1 MPANLTGEA
10 LAAKLAYEEASTL
23 EERIEKLEK
32 FLSLIPKHK
41 SSERMVAHYR
51 HRLTLLRQELEERR
65 AKRRVATGGP
75 SFSLPKE
82 GAGQVALVGLT
93 GSGKSALLNR
103 LTGAR
108 AKVGTYEFTT
118 QLPEP
123 GILKF
128 GGTDIQIIE
137 MPALFPGAEDST
149 LGRQILGGTR
159 NADLVALVIDLSKP
173 PIQQME
179 FLIGLLERARIKL
192 NKRPPPIRFTK
203 TGSGGVH
210 MIGQN
215 HFRGDSGSVRQ
226 LLMMRRIHN
235 CAIQFRGPSTLDDFI
250 EVLDSNTR
258 YAPAIVIATKGDAPD
273 SSKHFEELNERYR
286 ERFKVY
292 AVSVDKDRGVG
303 EAATGMFA
311 ALGVIRVYTRK
322 ATGETAD
329 KPLILRK
336 DATVEDLA
344 KRLHSDFLRGFRHA
358 VIFRQVRSMK
368 RKTVG
373 LTFRLEDQDIVQI
386 FTK

>member
-273 SSKHFEELNERYR
+273 SSKHFEELNERFR

-292 AVSVDKDRGVG
+292 AVSVDKDKGVG

>member
-10 LAAKLAYEEASTL
+10 LAAKRGYEEASTL

-41 SSERMVAHYR
+41 SSEKMVAHYR

-82 GAGQVALVGLT
+82 GAGQVVLVGLT
-93 GSGKSALLNR
+93 GSGKSALLNW
-103 LTGAR
+103 LTAAK

-192 NKRPPPIRFTK
+192 NKQPPPIRFTK
-203 TGSGGVH
+203 TGSGGAH
-210 MIGQN
+210 IIGQN
-215 HFRGDSGSVRQ
+215 HLRGDPGSVRQ

-292 AVSVDKDRGVG
+292 AVSVDKDKGVG
-303 EAATGMFA
+303 EVATGMFA

-329 KPLILRK
+329 KPLIMRK

-358 VIFRQVRSMK
+358 VVFRQVRSMK

>member
-273 SSKHFEELNERYR
+273 SSKHFEELNERFR

-292 AVSVDKDRGVG
+292 AVSVDKDKGVG

-311 ALGVIRVYTRK
+311 ALGVIRGYTRK

>member
-41 SSERMVAHYR
+41 SSEKMVAHYR

-65 AKRRVATGGP
+65 AKRKVATGGP

-82 GAGQVALVGLT
+82 GAGQVVLI
-93 GSGKSALLNR
+93 GSTRVGKSALLNR

-128 GGTDIQIIE
+128 ESTDIQIIE
-137 MPALFPGAEDST
+137 MPALFAGAEDSS
-149 LGRQILGGTR
+149 LGRQIMGGTR
-159 NADLVALVIDLSKP
+159 NADLVALVIDISQP
-173 PIQQME
+173 PIPQVE
-179 FLIGLLERARIKL
+179 FLVGLLERARIKL
-192 NKRPPPIRFTK
+192 NKHPPPIRFTK

-210 MIGQN
+210 MVGQN
-215 HFRGDSGSVRQ
+215 HFRGDPESVRQ

-235 CAIQFRGPSTLDDFI
+235 CAIQFRGASTLDDFI

-258 YAPAIVIATKGDAPD
+258 YAPAIIVATKGDAPD
-273 SSKHFEELNERYR
+273 SSKHFAELTERYG
-286 ERFKVY
+286 ERFKIY
-292 AVSVDKDRGVG
+292 AVSVDKDKGIG
-303 EAATGMFA
+303 ELASGMFE
-311 ALGVIRVYTRK
+311 ALGVIRVFTRK

-358 VIFRQVRSMK
+358 VVFRKVRSMK

-373 LTFRLEDQDIVQI
+373 LTFRLEDGDVVQI

>member
-1 MPANLTGEA
+1 MPTNLTGEA

-41 SSERMVAHYR
+41 SSEKMVAHYR

-82 GAGQVALVGLT
+82 GAGQVVLIGLT
-93 GSGKSALLNR
+93 CSGKSALLNR
-103 LTGAR
+103 LTGAK

-123 GILKF
+123 GILKY

-149 LGRQILGGTR
+149 LGRQILGGLR

-173 PIQQME
+173 PSPQMD

-192 NKRPPPIRFTK
+192 NKQPPPIRFSK

-210 MIGQN
+210 MMGQN
-215 HFRGDSGSVRQ
+215 HFRGDPQSVRQ
-226 LLMMRRIHN
+226 LLAMRRIHN
-235 CAIQFRGPSTLDDFI
+235 CVIQFRGPATLDDFI

-258 YAPAIVIATKGDAPD
+258 YAPALVIATKGDAPD
-273 SSKHFEELNERYR
+273 SSKQFEELNARHR
-286 ERFKVY
+286 ERFKIY
-292 AVSVDKDRGVG
+292 AVSVDKDKGIE
-303 EAATGMFA
+303 EAAAGMFA
-311 ALGVIRVYTRK
+311 GLGVIRVFTRK

-329 KPLILRK
+329 KPLILRQF
-336 DATVEDLA
+336 ATVEDLA

-358 VIFRQVRSMK
+358 VVYRQGRSRK

-373 LTFRLEDQDIVQI
+373 LSFPLEDQDIVQI
-386 FTK
+386 STK

>member
-41 SSERMVAHYR
+41 SSEKMVAHYR

-82 GAGQVALVGLT
+82 GAGQVVLISLT

-103 LTGAR
+103 LTGA
-108 AKVGTYEFTT
+108 KTKIGTYEFTT

-128 GGTDIQIIE
+128 GSTDIQIIE

-149 LGRQILGGTR
+149 LGRQILGGSR

-173 PIQQME
+173 PIPQMD
-179 FLIGLLERARIKL
+179 FLVGLLERSRIKL
-192 NKRPPPIRFTK
+192 NKQPPPIRFTK

-210 MIGQN
+210 VIGQT
-215 HFRGDSGSVRQ
+215 HFRGDPESIRE
-226 LLMMRRIHN
+226 LLVMRRIHN
-235 CAIQFRGPSTLDDFI
+235 CAIQFRGPVTLDDFI

-258 YAPAIVIATKGDAPD
+258 YAPALVIATKGDAPD
-273 SSKHFEELNERYR
+273 SSKHFEELNARYR
-286 ERFKVY
+286 EQFKIY
-292 AVSVDKDRGVG
+292 AVSVDKDKGIEEV
-303 EAATGMFA
+303 AAGLFA
-311 ALGVIRVYTRK
+311 GLGVIRIFTRK

-329 KPLILRK
+329 KPLILRQH
-336 DATVEDLA
+336 ATVEDLA

-358 VIFRQVRSMK
+358 VVFRQGRSRN

-373 LTFRLEDQDIVQI
+373 LGFPLEDQDIVQI

>member
-10 LAAKLAYEEASTL
+10 LGAKLAYEEASTL
-23 EERIEKLEK
+23 EDRIEKLEK

-41 SSERMVAHYR
+41 SSEKMVAHYR

-65 AKRRVATGGP
+65 AKRKVATGGP

-82 GAGQVALVGLT
+82 GAGQVVLIGLT

-108 AKVGTYEFTT
+108 ARVGTYEFTT

-128 GGTDIQIIE
+128 GSTDIQMIE
-137 MPALFPGAEDST
+137 MPALFPGAEDSS
-149 LGRQILGGTR
+149 LGRQILGGSR

-173 PIQQME
+173 PIPQME
-179 FLIGLLERARIKL
+179 FLIGLLERSRIKL
-192 NKRPPPIRFTK
+192 NKQPPPIRFTK
-203 TGSGGVH
+203 TGSGGAH

-215 HFRGDSGSVRQ
+215 HFRGDPESVRQ
-226 LLMMRRIHN
+226 LLIMRRIHN

-258 YAPAIVIATKGDAPD
+258 YAPSIVIATKGDAPD
-273 SSKHFEELNERYR
+273 SSKRFAELTERYGQ
-286 ERFKVY
+286 RFKVY
-292 AVSVDKDRGVG
+292 AVSVDKDRGLAEV
-303 EAATGMFA
+303 ASGMFE
-311 ALGVIRVYTRK
+311 ALGVIRIFTRK

-336 DATVEDLA
+336 NATVEDLA

-358 VIFRQVRSMK
+358 VVFRKVRSMK

-373 LTFRLEDQDIVQI
+373 LTFRLEDQDVVQI